1 MAVTL
6 ARRGFPNAGAARSL
20 TSAVT
25 NRKPRRLA
33 PNPLEPRPE
42 RRQKLVLRKAGLLR
56 SVRQI
61 VVDRDPVALAEA
73 LRGVDVDRDQVHRH
87 ATDDGQSKLTSK
99 CAPRR
104 REAAQIAVAISDVED
119 GGLSVLG
126 SSEGGAIAAGLACAD
141 RPPLNDLS
149 FDARDLPYV
158 PCGFRSRNAAV
169 HRQAGSNEV
178 EAIVVAEE
186 NAGGIGEGV
195 EFGRNACRDVPKPLQ
210 LRRVHLAVLVSASE
224 MAVQRVDREAVQRA
238 DLIRSKPQ
246 AIDPGVDHH
255 VA

>member
-1 MAVTL
+1 MAATL

-20 TSAVT
+20 TSAAT

-61 VVDRDPVALAEA
+61 VLDLDPVALAEA

-87 ATDDGQSKLTSK
+87 ATDDGQRKLTSK
-99 CAPRR
+99 CAPGRG
-104 REAAQIAVAISDVED
+104 EASQIAVAISDVED
-119 GGLSVLG
+119 GGLCVLR
-126 SSEGGAIAAGLACAD
+126 SSEGGAIAAGFTRPD

-149 FDARDLPYV
+149 FDACDLPHLA
-158 PCGFRSRNAAV
+158 CGLRSRNAAV
-169 HRQAGSNEV
+169 QRQAGSNEV
-178 EAIVVAEE
+178 EAIVPAEE
-186 NAGGIGEGV
+186 NAGGIGKGV
-195 EFGRNACRDVPKPLQ
+195 AFGRNACRDVPKALQ

-224 MAVQRVDREAVQRA
+224 
-238 DLIRSKPQ
+238 
-246 AIDPGVDHH
+246 
-255 VA
+255 